1 MERFLSKLNP
11 KCEHFMQRPQRK
23 SKNFNL
29 VTNPDC
35 WYENYKVGENF
46 VSKMLAQLSEAAE
59 VPRMTN
65 GQIRPTSVCL
75 MVRAGIEDREIVTVT
90 GHRSIDSLKSYNPHL
105 TESRKIAIAQAI
117 SNGGKKRH
125 SSDPNPSTSKGSRL
139 EQERQPSQIF
149 QGRNRHNSD
158 PIPSSSR
165 QPSQPQ
171 VHLNP
176 DQDNVNPDQ
185 DNVNLTQEMV
195 LTQNIVSTSET
206 ETENVTPMTA
216 LQMMILN
223 EQRIAIN
230 HEKAI
235 LMTHAAGVN
244 RRTRIIES
252 YQKHVQK

>member
-35 WYENYKVGENF
+35 WYENDKVGENF

-65 GQIRPTSVCL
+65 GQVRPTSVCL
-75 MVRAGIEDREIVTVT
+75 MVRAGIEDREICTVT
-90 GHRSIDSLKSYNPHL
+90 GHKSSDSLKNYNPHL
-105 TESRKIAIAQAI
+105 TVSRKFEIAQII

-139 EQERQPSQIF
+139 EQEHQQSQIF
-149 QGRNRHNSD
+149 EGRNRHNSD

-171 VHLNP
+171 VHLNS
-176 DQDNVNPDQ
+176 DQN
-185 DNVNLTQEMV
+185 NVNLTQEMI
-195 LTQNIVSTSET
+195 LSQNIVSTSET

-235 LMTHAAGVN
+235 HMTHAAGVN
-244 RRTRIIES
+244 KRTKIIES
-252 YQKHVQK
+252 YQKYVQK